1 MKLYETLRE
10 LSEMDFSNV
19 EEEIFLKLNLY
30 ERNKFSVIIDVTDT
44 YFEGNTVDEEP
55 RRGKDFGWDAVFYLL
70 SVELGRNLKLS
81 ILLKKIYEKAKRFF
95 QIPPCLLA
103 DRGLNNMP

>member
-1 MKLYETLRE
+1 MSKKWGA
-10 LSEMDFSNV
+10 
-19 EEEIFLKLNLY
+19 IH
-30 ERNKFSVIIDVTDT
+30 
-44 YFEGNTVDEEP
+44 YF
-55 RRGKDFGWDAVFYLL
+55 L

-103 DRGLNNMP
+103 DRVLNNMP

>member
-1 MKLYETLRE
+1 MSKKWGAIQFIKQGYNLEDIRLLTYEGLRNIVA
-10 LSEMDFSNV
+10 LV
-19 EEEIFLKLNLY
+19 H
-30 ERNKFSVIIDVTDT
+30 
-44 YFEGNTVDEEP
+44 
-55 RRGKDFGWDAVFYLL
+55 AVFYFL

-103 DRGLNNMP
+103 DKVLNNMS